1 MPSSL
6 ATATRS
12 ASGSTGSGHGRAG
25 TGHDGEWHAGQRI
38 GPPRRPAGARRPRP
52 AVVASGQ
59 QAKVVA
65 AQAQQADGLPDRHVH
80 LGGRVHDAVV
90 NPVSLAGAMASR
102 AIARPIRFASDPPL
116 VTVPPNPVQ
125 PTASASQETTVRSIT
140 AVAGPDRQAVPFWLI
155 TDANRSPK
163 APTGSPEP
171 IT

>member
-1 MPSSL
+1 MCTSEDAYTTP
-6 ATATRS
+6 
-12 ASGSTGSGHGRAG
+12 
-25 TGHDGEWHAGQRI
+25 
-38 GPPRRPAGARRPRP
+38 
-52 AVVASGQ
+52 VVT
-59 QAKVVA
+59 
-65 AQAQQADGLPDRHVH
+65 
-80 LGGRVHDAVV
+80 
-90 NPVSLAGAMASR
+90 PVSLAGAMASR